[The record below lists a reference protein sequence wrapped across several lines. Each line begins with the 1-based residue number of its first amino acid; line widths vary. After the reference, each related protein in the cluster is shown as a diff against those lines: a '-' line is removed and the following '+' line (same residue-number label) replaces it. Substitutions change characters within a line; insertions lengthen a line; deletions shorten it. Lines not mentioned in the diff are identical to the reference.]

1 MVLMTGEERT
11 GWEKQILILS
21 SILFLLQ
28 IAVLWILVSH
38 GFHSYLLIVA
48 GSCTGTGVTTILL
61 WYASRR
67 GRRGIPGVSEL
78 SGCRWSANTQRIL
91 IILFFFFMTLGCL
104 TLVFSHYSKPGWF
117 YGCVSAAV
125 GVLCLQSL
133 FCQKNSSWLV
143 LLEIWFLSV
152 LIVISNQ
159 LVYPL
164 GISLPDYP
172 LHIGIIQEIQED
184 GVISE
189 FSAFYSYFPVHH
201 LLSAATGLLSGADPG
216 WVYRIT
222 GAFLFTLGV
231 FPVYSIGKRLGSE
244 RSGLVA
250 AILYCCLDYLVM
262 YGLHPEHSVYHNVYL
277 LFAFFIVLLGLF
289 VPDRGLLI
297 SFVLASIALLFT
309 HHLSAVLF
317 CVMLW
322 CLVLVSY
329 LYRPYPIVSR
339 RVLFITLI
347 ITICVVCHF
356 MYLSGMIT
364 NVTFTLQE
372 YLKNVFSLG
381 VDTASPV
388 IEQPT
393 VYDRLPL
400 WVLAMNSVGS
410 GILAGLSVSGAIITL
425 FYKLQ
430 KYYLFCIIGV
440 VMGIFILM
448 GLFFRQVA
456 LLPDRIYP
464 LVQMCCLV
472 FLALV
477 AVQYV
482 TGTGSSAGTRNRVFL
497 VVFVLGIMAF
507 FSLGSTIAGFETSLF
522 TSQEMAYR
530 RLYTTVEEQ
539 AFPGWWFNHSGS
551 LELQEFKGIKENVGN
566 YSKFDVLS
574 TRTGIFIPGTKFGQ
588 NQVIPPSKIHFS
600 VLDDSSRVYSNGVIQ
615 VLVW

>member
-1 MVLMTGEERT
+1 MRGEKRT
-11 GWEKQILILS
+11 RWEKGIILFS
-21 SILFLLQ
+21 SVFFLLQ
-28 IAVLWILVSH
+28 IAVLWTLIAH

-48 GSCTGTGVTTILL
+48 GSCTGTGITTILV
-61 WYASRR
+61 WYTSREWRR
-67 GRRGIPGVSEL
+67 GTSGVGEPS
-78 SGCRWSANTQRIL
+78 RYQWSANSQRIL
-91 IILFFFFMTLGCL
+91 FILFFLFITVGCL
-104 TLVFSHYSKPGWF
+104 TLISSHYSKPVWF
-117 YGCVSAAV
+117 YACVSAAI
-125 GVLCLQSL
+125 GVLCIQSYS
-133 FCQKNSSWLV
+133 CEKNSSWPV
-143 LLEIWFLSV
+143 LIEIWLLSV

-164 GISLPDYP
+164 GITLPDYP
-172 LHIGIIQEIQED
+172 LHMGIIQEIIKN
-184 GVISE
+184 GVISD

-231 FPVYSIGKRLGSE
+231 FPVYSIGKRFGSE
-244 RSGLVA
+244 RSGLLA

-297 SFVLASIALLFT
+297 SFVFASITLLFT

-322 CLVLVSY
+322 CQVLVSY
-329 LYRPYPIVSR
+329 LYQPYPVVSR
-339 RVLFITLI
+339 RVLFIALI
-347 ITICVVCHF
+347 ITTCVVCHF

-381 VDTASPV
+381 IDTASPV

-400 WVLAMNSVGS
+400 RVLAMNSVGS
-410 GILAGLSVSGAIITL
+410 GILAGLSVSGVIITL
-425 FYKLQ
+425 FYKL
-430 KYYLFCIIGV
+430 KRYYLFFILGT
-440 VMGIFILM
+440 VMCIFILM
-448 GLFFRQVA
+448 GIFFRQVA

-464 LVQMCCLV
+464 LVQMCCLI

-482 TGTGSSAGTRNRVFL
+482 VGTGSSAGTRNRVFL
-497 VVFVLGIMAF
+497 VAFILGIMAF

-522 TSQEMAYR
+522 PSQEMAYR
-530 RLYTTVEEQ
+530 RLYTTTQEQ
-539 AFPGWWFNHSGS
+539 SFPEWWIKHSGGI
-551 LELQEFKGIKENVGN
+551 ELQEFKGIKEDEGI

-574 TRTGIFIPGTKFGQ
+574 TRTGIFIAGNKFGQ
-588 NQVIPPSKIHFS
+588 NQMISPSKIQFS
-600 VLDDSSRVYSNGVIQ
+600 VLDDSSRVYSNGIVQVI
-615 VLVW
+615 VW